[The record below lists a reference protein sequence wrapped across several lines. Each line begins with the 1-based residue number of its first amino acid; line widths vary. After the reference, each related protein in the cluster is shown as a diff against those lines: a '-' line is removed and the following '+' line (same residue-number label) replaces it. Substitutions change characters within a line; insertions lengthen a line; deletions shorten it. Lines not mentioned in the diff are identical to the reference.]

1 MSRRATAAGIVL
13 AAIVGYALILDIGTL
28 RRAVL
33 LASAAAFLLI
43 HAVVASAP
51 RPTRWRSWK
60 IEKAIQTV
68 VNLTTGFG
76 MGYGFMGTA
85 AWGFAGAAFLLAL
98 VVWDATLD
106 LRGASPS
113 NDAK

>member
-1 MSRRATAAGIVL
+1 MSRRAIAAGVVL

-33 LASAAAFLLI
+33 VASAAAFLVI
-43 HAVVASAP
+43 HAVVVVRTP
-51 RPTRWRSWK
+51 RPTRWRSWR

-85 AWGFAGAAFLLAL
+85 AWGVAGAVFLLAL

-106 LRGASPS
+106 LRTAPS